1 MKVKYLGH
9 ACFKITTNKGIRIMT
24 DPFDETVGY
33 EIPRDEVDIVTTS
46 HDHFDHN
53 YIKGPTGDF
62 EVVNKV
68 GNFYVKDVPITGIA
82 TYHDKHQG
90 SERGSNVVYIFTIGD
105 LRVCHL
111 GDLGHIPDSKQIEA
125 IGKIDVLMIP
135 VGGVYTIDAD
145 EAKEVVD
152 LINPKIVIPMH
163 YKTEDLKFELGSLD
177 KFTKY
182 FSNVE
187 KVNSQEIEINKDVIS
202 NAEKKVIVLRYK

>member
-125 IGKIDVLMIP
+125 IGKVDVLMIP

-163 YKTEDLKFELGSLD
+163 YKTEHLKFELGSLD

>member
-68 GNFYVKDVPITGIA
+68 GNFYVKDVPITGVA
-82 TYHDKHQG
+82 TYHDKQQG

-125 IGKIDVLMIP
+125 IGKVDVLMIP

-182 FSNVE
+182 FDNVE

>member
-125 IGKIDVLMIP
+125 IGKIGVLMIP